1 MKLLFSAGEAS
12 GDRHGAAVLAALKQR
27 MPEVQ
32 ALAMGGPALKAA
44 GARIVVDSAE
54 LGVIGLFE
62 VIRHY
67 PKIRRALN
75 IMKQTLVKQ
84 RPDLLI
90 CVDYKEF
97 NFRLAK
103 YAKHLGI
110 KVLFYVSPQ
119 VWAWRPGRVR
129 QYGRVISAMAVIFPF
144 ETAYYQAEGIPVR
157 YVGHP
162 LLDQRKAPRS
172 RAEARTALAL
182 TEAEG
187 PVIGLLPGSRVQEIE
202 RLLPV
207 MLAAVSLLQQRYPKA
222 HFVWV
227 AAERLSAGEIQ
238 QRLAGRPIRVCQ
250 QPLEQVVPACDAV
263 MVTSGTATL
272 ETALL
277 SVPMVIVYR
286 LYPLTYWLARRVVKT
301 KFIGLPNIIAG
312 RCVVRELI
320 QQQASAVNLAEEVE
334 RLLENA
340 DYRRRQIEALQQ
352 VKQTLGS
359 GGAAE
364 NMADFIVDLLTD
376 HTVGKRTALRE
387 SRSIGSLMGKL

>member
-12 GDRHGAAVLAALKQR
+12 GDRHGAAVLAALKQK
-27 MPEVQ
+27 MPEIQ

-44 GARIVVDSAE
+44 GARMVVDSTE

-75 IMKQTLVKQ
+75 IMKETLVKE

-119 VWAWRPGRVR
+119 VWAWRPGRVK

-162 LLDQRKAPRS
+162 LLDQRQAPRQ

-187 PVIGLLPGSRVQEIE
+187 PVIGLLPGSRIQEIE

-222 HFVWV
+222 RFVWL
-227 AAERLSAGEIQ
+227 AAERLSANEIQ
-238 QRLAGRPIRVCQ
+238 QRLGGRSIRVCQ
-250 QPLEQVVPACDAV
+250 QPIEQVAPACDVV
-263 MVTSGTATL
+263 MATSGTATL

-277 SVPMVIVYR
+277 TVPMVIVYK

-312 RCVVRELI
+312 RGVVRELI
-320 QQQASAVNLAEEVE
+320 QQQANAANLAAEMV
-334 RLLENA
+334 RLLDDA
-340 DYRRRQIEALQQ
+340 DYRQRQISALQQ

-364 NMADFIVDLLTD
+364 NMAEFIVDLTCQPQETLQ
-376 HTVGKRTALRE
+376 K
-387 SRSIGSLMGKL
+387 